1 LAAVAE
7 RETSIRRG
15 VEALLTLASDE
26 AAAEG
31 GLGVTRV
38 ARMLGREKTQ
48 VSRTLATLAE
58 YGLLERDPDTRAYR
72 LGWRIYAMAHV
83 AGSRHLLDSA
93 RPLLVDLVG
102 RFGEGAHLSVLQG
115 GEVVTVLSEQSP
127 HAVRA
132 VNWIGRS
139 TPAYCTSAGKALLLD
154 RTPAELEALFEG
166 RPFAGSAPATPR
178 TVADLA
184 KAIAEARDRGY
195 AIADEEM
202 DAGLT
207 AAAAPVRDHGR
218 IVAAINVSGPSFR
231 MRPQLADVG
240 AAVAAAAA
248 ELAVLLGQAAAGG
261 ASGGMP
267 SSSGASPSSRVRRST
282 NSSSSVRT
290 ASSSGGGR

>member
-1 LAAVAE
+1 VAE

-58 YGLLERDPDTRAYR
+58 YGLVDRDPDTRAYR
-72 LGWRIYAMAHV
+72 LGWRIYAMGQL

-93 RPLLVDLVG
+93 RPLLGALVA

-115 GEVVTVLSEQSP
+115 NEVVTVLSEQSP
-127 HAVRA
+127 HPVRA
-132 VNWIGRS
+132 VNWIGRN

-154 RTPAELEALFEG
+154 RTSEELEALFDAPTARG
-166 RPFAGSAPATPR
+166 LAAGIGA
-178 TVADLA
+178 
-184 KAIAEARDRGY
+184 ARDGGY
-195 AIADEEM
+195 AVADEEM

-207 AAAAPVRDHGR
+207 AAAAPVRDAEGR

-231 MRPQLADVG
+231 VRSRLAEIG
-240 AAVAAAAA
+240 AGVADAAA
-248 ELAVLLGQAAAGG
+248 ELSAAL
-261 ASGGMP
+261 SG
-267 SSSGASPSSRVRRST
+267 R
-282 NSSSSVRT
+282 
-290 ASSSGGGR
+290 

>member
-1 LAAVAE
+1 VAE

-58 YGLLERDPDTRAYR
+58 YGLVDRDPDTRAYR
-72 LGWRIYAMAHV
+72 LGWRIYAMAQM

-93 RPLLVDLVG
+93 RPLLAGLVA

-132 VNWIGRS
+132 VNWIGRN
-139 TPAYCTSAGKALLLD
+139 TPAHCTSAGKALLLD
-154 RTPAELEALFEG
+154 RTPEELEALFDG
-166 RPFAGSAPATPR
+166 RTATR
-178 TVADLA
+178 VAA
-184 KAIAEARDRGY
+184 AIDEARERGY
-195 AIADEEM
+195 AVADEEM

-207 AAAAPVRDHGR
+207 AAAAPVRDGGGR

-231 MRPQLADVG
+231 VRSRLDEIG
-240 AAVAAAAA
+240 AGVAAAAA
-248 ELAVLLGQAAAGG
+248 ELSAAL
-261 ASGGMP
+261 
-267 SSSGASPSSRVRRST
+267 
-282 NSSSSVRT
+282 
-290 ASSSGGGR
+290 GGG

>member
-1 LAAVAE
+1 VYSAGAWYVCPTVAE

-15 VEALLTLASDE
+15 VEALLTLAGEE

-58 YGLLERDPDTRAYR
+58 YGLVDRDPDTRAYR
-72 LGWRIYAMAHV
+72 LGWRIYAMAQT

-93 RPLLVDLVG
+93 RPLLAALVA

-115 GEVVTVLSEQSP
+115 AEVVTVLSEQSP

-132 VNWIGRS
+132 VNWIGRN
-139 TPAYCTSAGKALLLD
+139 TPAFCTSAGKALLLD
-154 RTPAELEALFEG
+154 RTQDELEALFDGE
-166 RPFAGSAPATPR
+166 RARRLAAAT
-178 TVADLA
+178 
-184 KAIAEARDRGY
+184 AEARARGY

-207 AAAAPVRDHGR
+207 AAAAPVRDGHGR
-218 IVAAINVSGPSFR
+218 IVAAINVSGPTFR
-231 MRPQLADVG
+231 VRSRLDEIG
-240 AAVAAAAA
+240 AGVAAAAA
-248 ELAVLLGQAAAGG
+248 ELSAAL
-261 ASGGMP
+261 SG
-267 SSSGASPSSRVRRST
+267 R
-282 NSSSSVRT
+282 
-290 ASSSGGGR
+290 

>member
-1 LAAVAE
+1 VAE

-58 YGLLERDPDTRAYR
+58 YGLVDRDPDTRAYR
-72 LGWRIYAMAHV
+72 LGWRIYAMAQT

-93 RPLLVDLVG
+93 RPLLADLVA

-115 GEVVTVLSEQSP
+115 AEVVTVLSEQSP

-132 VNWIGRS
+132 VDWIGRN

-154 RTPAELEALFEG
+154 RAPEELEALFDG
-166 RPFAGSAPATPR
+166 RPFVATAPATAR
-178 TVADLA
+178 GVGDLA
-184 KAIAEARDRGY
+184 AAIGEARDRGY
-195 AIADEEM
+195 AVADEEM

-207 AAAAPVRDHGR
+207 AAAAPVRDGHGR

-231 MRPQLADVG
+231 VRSRLDEIG
-240 AAVAAAAA
+240 AGVAAAAA
-248 ELAVLLGQAAAGG
+248 ELSAAL
-261 ASGGMP
+261 SG
-267 SSSGASPSSRVRRST
+267 R
-282 NSSSSVRT
+282 
-290 ASSSGGGR
+290 